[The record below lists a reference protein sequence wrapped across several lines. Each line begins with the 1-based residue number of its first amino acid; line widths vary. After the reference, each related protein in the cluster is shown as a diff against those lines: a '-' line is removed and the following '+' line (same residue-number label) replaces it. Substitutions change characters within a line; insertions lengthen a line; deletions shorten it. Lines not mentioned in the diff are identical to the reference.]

1 MQGKA
6 ISLIHSHAQTVLQK
20 SVATLQ
26 AELSAAAAAP
36 APAEPTAS
44 GNATAPPAGPQP
56 AAALLCVRFR
66 ALAEPQLAPV
76 LEELAKRTAQAEY
89 QRLLSNI
96 EASFCAER
104 STLILP
110 FVRQHIAAIQ
120 KAEGLH
126 EVARCARCL
135 ACPLRAQ
142 DMDRCSVH
150 RLTWPPCRFQELR
163 LVDASTV
170 TTCVALLPSPM
181 PQHLYCCGCC
191 LLRS

>member
-26 AELSAAAAAP
+26 AELSAAAGAP
-36 APAEPTAS
+36 APAEQAAS
-44 GNATAPPAGPQP
+44 GNATAPPAGAQP

-89 QRLLSNI
+89 RRLLSNI

-104 STLILP
+104 SALILP

-126 EVARCARCL
+126 EVARCARCPV
-135 ACPLRAQ
+135 CPLRAQ
-142 DMDRCSVH
+142 DMDRCSDRG
-150 RLTWPPCRFQELR
+150 RLCRH
-163 LVDASTV
+163 
-170 TTCVALLPSPM
+170 TTGAAA
-181 PQHLYCCGCC
+181 CGCLNVC
-191 LLRS
+191 CTDTLARAAACVLLWLLLAVQLI